1 MAAAEHDRR
10 GTGVVFTPSPLL
22 TVTIEGRPDGDT
34 EIHVHGGGQGVWIAR
49 MMSSLG
55 CETRL
60 TGPFGGES
68 GEVLIPLIEREGI
81 IPRPLRTNHTNGSYV
96 HDRRE
101 GEREVV
107 ATHNAYAISRHDHD
121 ELYDLTL
128 VEGLNAGVVVLGGPD
143 GENLI
148 EPETYR
154 RLASDLTSHEVPVV
168 VDLSGDYLEA
178 AVSGG
183 VHVVKVSHEELLDD
197 GRASSEDP
205 KDLIKAAEKL
215 REAGAAN
222 VIVSRAGDPAI
233 ALIGD
238 RAVEVETPSFERADH
253 RGAGDSMTAGLAV
266 GTSAGMALED
276 ALVLGAAAGTLNTTR
291 HGLATGER
299 ELIEKLRERVVLRS
313 L

>member
-1 MAAAEHDRR
+1 MAHAEH
-10 GTGVVFTPSPLL
+10 GTAVVFTPSPLL
-22 TVTIEGRPDGDT
+22 TVTIEAQADGTT
-34 EIHVHGGGQGVWIAR
+34 ELHVHGGGQGVWIAR
-49 MMSSLG
+49 MMASLG

-68 GEVLIPLIEREGI
+68 GEVLLPLIEREGI
-81 IPRPLRTNHTNGSYV
+81 IPRPVRVTHTNGAYV

-101 GEREVV
+101 GERELV
-107 ATHNAYAISRHDHD
+107 ATHDAPALPRHDHD

-128 VEGLNAGVVVLGGPD
+128 VEGLTAGVVVLGGPD
-143 GENLI
+143 GENVI

-154 RLASDLTSHEVPVV
+154 RLAADLTEHDVPVV

-205 KDLIKAAEKL
+205 KDLLAAASKL

-222 VIVSRAGDPAI
+222 VIVSRAGEPAL
-233 ALIGD
+233 ALIGE
-238 RAVEVETPSFERADH
+238 RAVSVQTPSFERADH

-266 GTSAGMALED
+266 GTAVGWKLED

-299 ELIEKLRERVVLRS
+299 ELIEKLRERVTLRE